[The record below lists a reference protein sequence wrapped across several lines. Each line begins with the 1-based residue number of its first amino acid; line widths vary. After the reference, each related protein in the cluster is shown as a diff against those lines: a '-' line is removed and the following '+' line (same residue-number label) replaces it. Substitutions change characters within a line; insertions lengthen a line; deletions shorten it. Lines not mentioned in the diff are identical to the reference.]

1 MADPVLKFPPEQ
13 KGEPPARPRIKI
25 AAEPRRRLMAAMRR
39 YRRFLLLVVLPLV
52 ALVAGDHLLSQRRPL
67 RDHRRRLC
75 RRAEGADHARR
86 LRQDHQ
92 RDRQGRPAG
101 RNRRRPVPDRSG
113 AVPAGA
119 DAGAGQA
126 RRRQDQPRQSRR
138 QRQALWADHRNR
150 QRRHR
155 AEAEGRRAQEFAGEE
170 QCRIAA
176 RSRQQRHRTG
186 DRAGAAADRDAAALE
201 RPQPAAR
208 RSRPAART
216 ISGLHAG
223 QGRARRRPA
232 QPRSDHGARADERHR
247 DPGRAD
253 PARPPRHGR
262 QRRCFP

>member
-13 KGEPPARPRIKI
+13 KGEPPAKPRTKI
-25 AAEPRRRLMAAMRR
+25 AAEPRRRLMAGDAA
-39 YRRFLLLVVLPLV
+39 LPPFP
-52 ALVAGDHLLSQRRPL
+52 AAGGAAAGGAGGRDHLLSQRRPL

-101 RNRRRPVPDRSG
+101 HNRRRPVPDRSG

-119 DAGAGQA
+119 GAGARQA

-138 QRQALWADHRNR
+138 QCQALWADHRNR

-155 AEAEGRRAQEFAGEE
+155 AEAEGRRAQEFAGQE

-176 RSRQQRHRTG
+176 RSRQQRHRAG
-186 DRAGAAADRDAAALE
+186 DRAGAAADRHAAAIE

-208 RSRPAART
+208 RSRSAARR
-216 ISGLHAG
+216 SF
-223 QGRARRRPA
+223 RPTCR
-232 QPRSDHGARADERHR
+232 PRPCSTTPSATSI
-247 DPGRAD
+247 
-253 PARPPRHGR
+253 
-262 QRRCFP
+262 